1 MIRSSV
7 TWRVCWTTINGNKLW
22 LNIYVNFIQ
31 NFFKIYNVA
40 LSAMGNIYTVFRSF
54 FYNNQMKF
62 VKERIQTS
70 IHHVTTM
77 HVYTQ
82 EYENPH

>member
-1 MIRSSV
+1 MSHLVQWAIF
-7 TWRVCWTTINGNKLW
+7 TP
-22 LNIYVNFIQ
+22 
-31 NFFKIYNVA
+31 FFV
-40 LSAMGNIYTVFRSF
+40 LF

-77 HVYTQ
+77 YVYTQ

>member
-1 MIRSSV
+1 MR
-7 TWRVCWTTINGNKLW
+7 
-22 LNIYVNFIQ
+22 
-31 NFFKIYNVA
+31 
-40 LSAMGNIYTVFRSF
+40 NIYTVFRSF

-77 HVYTQ
+77 YVYTQ

>member
-1 MIRSSV
+1 
-7 TWRVCWTTINGNKLW
+7 
-22 LNIYVNFIQ
+22 
-31 NFFKIYNVA
+31 
-40 LSAMGNIYTVFRSF
+40 
-54 FYNNQMKF
+54 MKF